1 LGNLQPSDGV
11 TWRNPEASAPEQT
24 VLRPGAVNGR
34 AGGLRGRARNSQGER
49 RRPTRGA
56 TGSRERST
64 AMWGTWGQGC
74 LILSATL
81 PGMAACMV
89 CFAYPRGLRRVS
101 FSSGSSP
108 GGARGCR
115 AGKKKSKSHALDL
128 DMPSTLD
135 VQLLW
140 LPHSRL
146 SFQQAQARDAAPC
159 LCKSRK
165 PTQHVEPMWQRASY
179 QIPAL
184 PRENLPTLFLA
195 LG

>member
-1 LGNLQPSDGV
+1 V

-140 LPHSRL
+140 LPPHSRL
-146 SFQQAQARDAAPC
+146 SFQQAEARYAAHC
-159 LCKSRK
+159 LCKSRN
-165 PTQHVEPMWQRASY
+165 PTQHV
-179 QIPAL
+179 
-184 PRENLPTLFLA
+184 PRENLPTLFF
-195 LG
+195 GSRMMGKIN